1 MDLPL
6 WLEWTITLLLLV
18 AGLSALVYGGDLFV
32 HGAILFSR
40 RTGWSQRLTGLTI
53 VAIGT
58 SLPELAS
65 SVSASL
71 QRYGEVVVGNVLG
84 SNVCNTFL
92 IPGIALLIMR
102 LRVESA
108 VRRIEIP
115 MFIGLSVLLLLV
127 VSDPGREQHVPGIPL
142 YWNTGLMLLLILAA
156 FLYVLYQTAGGKAY
170 IPDQVEE
177 LAPWSRILLRTTV
190 GLTLLSGGSWLA
202 VRQIARLAELTGIA
216 SYALSAVILAVAT
229 SLPEISVTIASVRRK
244 ASSMMLGNVFGSNF
258 FNLSGVLGVSLL
270 IHPIVF
276 QTVYLVDLLLA
287 IGGALLI
294 LANPYF
300 RGYVL
305 PRAYALL
312 FLAIYAGYLVWLFF
326 RYT

>member
-1 MDLPL
+1 MELPL
-6 WLEWTITLLLLV
+6 WLDWTITLILLI

-65 SVSASL
+65 SVSASI
-71 QRYGEVVVGNVLG
+71 QGYGEVVVGNVLG

-92 IPGIALLIMR
+92 IPGVALLVMA

-115 MFIGLSVLLLLV
+115 MFIGLSVLFLLV

-142 YWNTGLMLLLILAA
+142 YWNTGLILLLILAA
-156 FLYVLYQTAGGKAY
+156 FLYVLYQTAGKKAY
-170 IPDQVEE
+170 IPEQVEE
-177 LAPWSRILLRTTV
+177 IAPWPRIFLLTSV
-190 GLTLLSGGSWLA
+190 GLILLSGGGWLA
-202 VRQIARLAELTGIA
+202 VRQIAHLAQLSGIA

-244 ASSMMLGNVFGSNF
+244 ASSIMLGNVFGSNF

-270 IHPIVF
+270 IQPIVF
-276 QTVYLVDLLLA
+276 QKVYLVDLLVALA
-287 IGGALLI
+287 GALLI

-300 RGYVL
+300 RGYYL
-305 PRAYALL
+305 PRAYAPI
-312 FLAIYAGYLVWLFF
+312 FLSVYAGYLIWLFL